1 MRSMDE
7 ADQFKRKNEKL
18 DREAQDLKKQ
28 LDTYIQKE
36 DRTITQYEKIMDQL
50 KSEIKDKERQ
60 CHTIETR
67 EAYARQELS
76 QKNKELQMK
85 ADDTKD
91 QVLQLSG
98 DLKQKDMVIDKM
110 REKY

>member
-1 MRSMDE
+1 MMTAQDE
-7 ADQFKRKNEKL
+7 TDSFKRKNEKL
-18 DREAQDLKKQ
+18 ERDNHDLKRQ
-28 LDTYIQKE
+28 LDTYISKE
-36 DRTITQYEKIMDQL
+36 DRSIAQYEKIMDQL

-85 ADDTKD
+85 IDDMKD
-91 QVLQLSG
+91 ALLNKEN
-98 DLKQKDMVIDKM
+98 DLKQ
-110 REKY
+110 

>member
-1 MRSMDE
+1 MMTAQDE
-7 ADQFKRKNEKL
+7 TDSFKRKNEKL
-18 DREAQDLKKQ
+18 ERDNYDLKRQ
-28 LDTYIQKE
+28 LDTYISKE
-36 DRTITQYEKIMDQL
+36 DRSIAQYEKIMDQL

-85 ADDTKD
+85 TDDMKD
-91 QVLQLSG
+91 ALLNKEN
-98 DLKQKDMVIDKM
+98 DLKQ
-110 REKY
+110 